1 MFLYIKCI
9 IYIYFKKNI
18 LAIRNKV
25 KAKMCS
31 RIELF
36 VSLQNIPPT
45 AAECIWS
52 WVQQCPLLPA
62 VSYKGPTQ
70 CPGAPFEPENRDASD
85 KHMQK
90 NSFLAYGAL
99 GLCVCTWA
107 LLLNVV
113 FRALALDSAFI
124 SSCCLVMLLVRVV
137 RVCMIRA
144 LSSAFMDLFF
154 SSLDISSWRHTQVS
168 IPNF

>member
-1 MFLYIKCI
+1 
-9 IYIYFKKNI
+9 
-18 LAIRNKV
+18 
-25 KAKMCS
+25 MCS

-36 VSLQNIPPT
+36 VSLQIYLPT

-52 WVQQCPLLPA
+52 WVQQCPLSCL
-62 VSYKGPTQ
+62 Q
-70 CPGAPFEPENRDASD
+70 
-85 KHMQK
+85 
-90 NSFLAYGAL
+90 FLIKVQLSVQELLLSLKTEMHQTNTHAEKTHFL
-99 GLCVCTWA
+99 LMVLWDCVCTWA

>member
-1 MFLYIKCI
+1 
-9 IYIYFKKNI
+9 
-18 LAIRNKV
+18 
-25 KAKMCS
+25 MCS

-70 CPGAPFEPENRDASD
+70 CPGAPFEPENRDASYA
-85 KHMQK
+85 HMQK

-99 GLCVCTWA
+99 GLCVYLSFALECGLQSISTGQCFHF
-107 LLLNVV
+107 LLLLGDAVGKSGEGLHDQSFILRLHGLVLFQLRYQQLKTHTGLNPQ
-113 FRALALDSAFI
+113 LLKDSV
-124 SSCCLVMLLVRVV
+124 L
-137 RVCMIRA
+137 
-144 LSSAFMDLFF
+144 
-154 SSLDISSWRHTQVS
+154 
-168 IPNF
+168 